1 MHPIS
6 WFILL
11 VLLLWFLWTYGR
23 WFAGVNSGAPFV
35 PIPKQHLQEGMEL
48 LQLTK
53 EDVVVDLGSGSG
65 TILREV
71 AKRGARGIGY
81 EFHPLL
87 VAWSKFFLKKFG
99 DQIQIHRGD
108 LFDADIS
115 QATVVTMFGL
125 NPMREKIEK
134 LLREKARPGTR
145 VLVLLA
151 PELSFE
157 VMAKTGW
164 STVYKI

>member
-23 WFAGVNSGAPFV
+23 WFAGVKDGAPFV
-35 PIPKQHLQEGMEL
+35 PISKRHLQDGMEL
-48 LQLTK
+48 LPLTK
-53 EDVVVDLGSGSG
+53 DDVVIDLGSGSG

-71 AKRGARGIGY
+71 ARRGARGIGY

-87 VAWSKFFLKKFG
+87 VAWSTYFLKKFR

-108 LFDADIS
+108 LFEADIS

-125 NPMREKIEK
+125 STMQRKMDK
-134 LLREKARPGTR
+134 MLREKARPGTR
-145 VLVLLA
+145 VLVFLA
-151 PELSFE
+151 PELSLKVIAKKGWATLYE
-157 VMAKTGW
+157 V
-164 STVYKI
+164 